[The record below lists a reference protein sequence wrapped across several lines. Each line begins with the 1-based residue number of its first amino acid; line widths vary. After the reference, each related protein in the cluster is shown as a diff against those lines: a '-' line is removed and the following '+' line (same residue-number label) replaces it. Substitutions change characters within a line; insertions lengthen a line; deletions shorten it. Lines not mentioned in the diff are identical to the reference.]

1 MSEQMPLGVVE
12 GFYGPPWSHG
22 ARLDMIKFLGKNGF
36 NVYIYAPKDDP
47 YHREKW
53 AEPYPK
59 SLFAKLAQL
68 VETSKRS
75 GVNFCFAVSP
85 GLSMRYSSDSD
96 FQKLSAKFSEV
107 AKLGVEW
114 FGLFL
119 DDIPDELQHDEDKAA
134 FSSLGEAHAHLG
146 NELEKKLR
154 EIVGD
159 RARLILCPTQYIGVQ
174 PTDYHRALGEK
185 LSQSVHVM
193 WTGKYVCTPS
203 VTAED
208 ADSFGVGIRRRPFLW
223 DNYPVNDYAQ
233 QLKIFLGP
241 VRRRSPDLLEHLSGF
256 VSNPMNQAEASKFA
270 LVTYREYFK
279 DPVRYDPDK
288 AWERAV
294 KELLPKA
301 MWKPFL
307 SLSEHSRGSFLD
319 FRESERLGQLLESV
333 KHNPRDQNS
342 TKALSDYLILQR
354 RAISQV
360 ERQLK
365 GPLRTELMPMTRKIS
380 DLLEVGIA
388 SIDLIRRTRKG
399 VTKADRRK
407 AKTIEAKLR
416 KAEGSKYQVLGE
428 VRLTLTDPERE
439 SMDRDN
445 YISTLVKLAVS
456 LTEGK

>member
-1 MSEQMPLGVVE
+1 MELQMPLGVVE
-12 GFYGPPWSHG
+12 GFYGPPWSHA
-22 ARLDMIKFLGKNGF
+22 ARLDMIRFLGDKGF
-36 NVYIYAPKDDP
+36 NIYVYAPKDDP

-59 SLFAKLAQL
+59 NLFAKLAQL
-68 VETSKRS
+68 ARTSKRS
-75 GVNFCFAVSP
+75 RVNLCFAVSP

-96 FQKLSAKFSEV
+96 FQKLSAKFAEV

-119 DDIPDELQHDEDKAA
+119 DDIPDELQHDEDKRT
-134 FSSLGEAHAHLG
+134 FNSLGEAHAHLG
-146 NELEKKLR
+146 NELERKLK
-154 EIVGD
+154 EIAGD
-159 RARLILCPTQYIGVQ
+159 GARLILCPTQYTGVQ

-185 LSQSVHVM
+185 LSQGVYVM

-203 VTAED
+203 ITAED
-208 ADSFGVGIRRRPFLW
+208 ADSFGAGIGRRPFLW
-223 DNYPVNDYAQ
+223 DNYPVNDYAH

-270 LVTYREYFK
+270 LLTYREYFR
-279 DPVRYDPDK
+279 DPIRYDPDK

-294 KELLPKA
+294 KELMPKA

-307 SLSEHSRGSFLD
+307 SFSDHSRGSFLD

-333 KHNPRDQNS
+333 KRDPRDQNA

-354 RAISQV
+354 RATSQV
-360 ERQLK
+360 ARQLK
-365 GPLRTELMPMTRKIS
+365 GPLRTELMSAVRKTS
-380 DLLEVGIA
+380 DLLEVGTA
-388 SIDLIRRTRKG
+388 STDLIRRTRKG

-407 AKTIEAKLR
+407 AKTIEANLR
-416 KAEGSKYQVLGE
+416 RAEENKYQVLGE
-428 VRLTLTDPERE
+428 VRLALTDPEQE

-445 YISTLVKLAVS
+445 YISTLAKLAIG
-456 LTEGK
+456 LTGGQ